1 MNVKSG
7 NFLDLDQAPP
17 CISCS
22 FRRFDPEECHV
33 TRVSD
38 SDVLLLML
46 EGELIF
52 WEDGRRISLLPGQWY
67 IQKAGLVQEGREPS
81 RLPFYYYLHFLGSY
95 GNAPRHP
102 LPLSGQ
108 FQPEEFLPLLHRMD
122 AAWRMDG
129 SEIAKRAAF
138 FEIFSRLES
147 SAPEKPFS
155 GTVTRMIA
163 YLSEHLSEGVRVS
176 DLAREFRY
184 SEDHVIRLFRRWR
197 GTTPHRCI
205 QDMRLRQARQLLETT
220 DRSIPAI
227 AAQTGYG
234 DPSAFYR
241 AFRQEMGFPPGE
253 WRRRRNAA
261 ALARREP
268 EAAPIR

>member
-1 MNVKSG
+1 MNPNPG
-7 NFLDLDQAPP
+7 NYLDLDQASP

-22 FRRFDPEECHV
+22 FRRFDPGEYHV
-33 TRVSD
+33 TRVSN
-38 SDVLLLML
+38 SDVLLMML

-52 WEDGRRISLLPGQWY
+52 YEDGKRVSLLPGQWY
-67 IQKAGLVQEGREPS
+67 IQKAGLLQEGREPS

-95 GNAPRHP
+95 GDALRHP

-108 FQPEEFLPLLHRMD
+108 FQPEEFLPLLRRMD
-122 AAWRMDG
+122 AAWQMDG
-129 SEIAKRAAF
+129 SEVAKRAAF
-138 FEIFSRLES
+138 FEILSRLES
-147 SAPEKPFS
+147 SAPSNPFS
-155 GTVTRMIA
+155 DIVTQMIA

-176 DLAREFRY
+176 DLAQEFRY

-220 DRSIPAI
+220 DRSISAI

-241 AFRQEMGFPPGE
+241 AFRRETGLPPEE

-261 ALARREP
+261 ALKRRNQEG
-268 EAAPIR
+268 ASVQ